1 LGIVSFIWASLP
13 VIWEKTVEHTVLVSI
28 AVGLAIIIGVPV
40 GIVITQH
47 KKIANAVLYAASVL
61 ITIPSIALFGIMIPL
76 LSPFGYGV
84 GAVPAMI
91 AVLLYSLLPIIRNT
105 YSAINNI
112 DPALREAARGL
123 GMRRTERLRMVE
135 IPIALP
141 VILAGVRVAVVMNI
155 GVMTIA
161 TYIGAGG
168 LGDLINAG
176 IAQTD
181 SNQLIAGALA
191 VSILAVTFDYALLLL
206 QKVLTP
212 VGTQG

>member
-1 LGIVSFIWASLP
+1 MGIVSFIWTSLP
-13 VIWEKTVEHTVLVSI
+13 VIWEKTIEHTVLVSI

-47 KKIANAVLYAASVL
+47 KRIASAVLYAASVL
-61 ITIPSIALFGIMIPL
+61 ITIPSIALFGIMIPI

-112 DPALREAARGL
+112 DPALREAARGI
-123 GMRRTERLRMVE
+123 GMRRIDRLRMVE
-135 IPIALP
+135 IPIAIP
-141 VILAGVRVAVVMNI
+141 VILAGVRIAVVMNI

-191 VSILAVTFDYALLLL
+191 VSVLAVTFDYGLLLL

-212 VGTQG
+212 GGTQG

>member
-1 LGIVSFIWASLP
+1 MGIVGFIWTSLP
-13 VIWEKTVEHTVLVSI
+13 VIWDKTVEHTVLVSV

-40 GIVITQH
+40 GIIITQH
-47 KKIANAVLYAASVL
+47 KRIANAVLYAASIL

-76 LSPFGYGV
+76 LSPFGHGV

-112 DPALREAARGL
+112 DPALREAAKGI

-191 VSILAVTFDYALLLL
+191 VSILAVTFDYGLLLL
-206 QKVLTP
+206 QKILTP